1 MKATMVRTRVL
12 LVVLALAA
20 LATFAHAD
28 SNLDPTIV
36 IRDPACPTGGCM
48 QVGTHF
54 SFGVPSQGF
63 GTLFFTNASGV
74 NWTSLLLTEV
84 GVAANLI
91 NCTSTAFA
99 SCTVSTIGGVT
110 TLFLSG
116 VNKNFIGIPAGQNFS
131 IVFGCVDGTCWPGG
145 LDFTAVANAPEPAT
159 MAFMLTGLAGI
170 VARRRWQKRS
180 RA

>member
-12 LVVLALAA
+12 RVVIVLAA
-20 LATFAHAD
+20 FAHAD

-36 IRDPACPTGGCM
+36 IRDPVCPSAGCM

-63 GTLFFTNASGV
+63 GSLFFSNASGE

-91 NCTSTAFA
+91 DCTSNAFA
-99 SCTVSTIGGVT
+99 TCTVSTINGVT

-116 VNKNFIGIPAGQNFS
+116 VNKNFLGIPAGQNFS
-131 IVFGCVDGTCWPGG
+131 IAFGCVDGTCWPGG
-145 LDFTAVANAPEPAT
+145 LDFTAVANTPEPAT
-159 MAFMLTGLAGI
+159 MVFMLTGLAGI
-170 VARRRWQKRS
+170 VTRHRSKKSS

>member
-1 MKATMVRTRVL
+1 MKTTTVRTRAL
-12 LVVLALAA
+12 LVVIAFAA
-20 LATFAHAD
+20 LATLAHAD

-36 IRDPACPTGGCM
+36 IRDPVCPSAGCM

-63 GTLFFTNASGV
+63 GTLFFSNASGE
-74 NWTSLLLTEV
+74 NWTSLDLTES

-91 NCTSTAFA
+91 DCTSNAFA
-99 SCTVSTIGGVT
+99 HCTVSTVNGVT
-110 TLFLSG
+110 TLLLSG
-116 VNKNFIGIPAGQNFS
+116 VTGTFHGIPAGQDFS
-131 IVFGCVDGTCWPGG
+131 IVFGCVDGVCWPGG
-145 LDFTAVANAPEPAT
+145 LDFTAVASTPEPAT

-180 RA
+180 RV